1 MNAERPGAVS
11 ERLQQAVWLS
21 VILVLSVSLYASFAQ
36 PPAVATDVGT
46 YLLANAT
53 NPSRNPTILSS
64 VDPKDLTLNRHQNL
78 TWWPESYGSIPEFVN
93 QSATTLGINL
103 NTGQTIQCTTLIG
116 WLAGVSL
123 WFWFFKL
130 VCPPRALPWIFLCLL
145 TARYS
150 HANFYLYDG
159 GEFLYWAIF
168 PAVLLLNYK
177 AVTADQ
183 TKIYSAYLAAGAGAL
198 TPMLVLLKYS
208 AGLSS
213 VGFGMAWLWL
223 LYKNRI
229 SKRSFV
235 NWSVNAGT
243 IAFFIFWLGLIPE
256 GNPTQVDSAGQW
268 TPLLW
273 ITGAWLFAMTDLGTL
288 LNKFTV
294 DILPDMGNHHDASEG
309 WLFLPL
315 ALLLW
320 WVLKQYLSARPDKIL
335 TDAKTRNGRILL
347 VGHLIGFSLILL
359 VFLMSGSAIHMDTRF
374 LRPAAIAVLPLTLL
388 TLWNAR
394 SSSRG
399 LVRIAASVLLVS
411 LTLIPSLYGMAAL
424 VHKSFVRA
432 EYAEALTDPV
442 GLRHDLLSLEG
453 NGVRFFQELEN
464 MTTADDVIYILEPS
478 MGIPLNN
485 RRLLVEEHA
494 HLRSKDDLATRTYQG
509 TPNGKL
515 YLPLPKLL
523 VTDGRA
529 EVIKESFRDISQW
542 NQRQIP
548 NQPDW
553 LLLIGQ

>member
-1 MNAERPGAVS
+1 MNAERPVAAS
-11 ERLQQAVWLS
+11 QRLQQAGWLS
-21 VILVLSVSLYASFAQ
+21 VILVLSVSLYACFAQ

-64 VDPKDLTLNRHQNL
+64 VDPQDLSLNRHQRL
-78 TWWPESYGSIPEFVN
+78 TWWPESYGAIPEFVE
-93 QSATTLGINL
+93 QSATTLGFNL
-103 NTGQTIQCTTLIG
+103 NTGQTVQWTTLIG
-116 WLAGVSL
+116 WLVGVSL

-130 VCPPRALPWIFLCLL
+130 ICPPRTLPWIFLCLL

-159 GEFLYWAIF
+159 GEFLYWATF

-177 AVTADQ
+177 AVTTDQ
-183 TKIYSAYLAAGAGAL
+183 SKIYSAYLAAGAGAV

-213 VGFGMAWLWL
+213 VGFGVAWLWL

-229 SKRSFV
+229 SKRLFV
-235 NWSVNAGT
+235 NWTVNAGT

-256 GNPTQVDSAGQW
+256 GNPTQVDSAVQW

-273 ITGAWLFAMTDLGTL
+273 ISGAWLFAMTDLGTL

-294 DILPDMGNHHDASEG
+294 DVLPDMGSHHDGSEG

-315 ALLLW
+315 VLLLW
-320 WVLKQYLSARPDKIL
+320 WVLKQHLSAEPDRNPTHI
-335 TDAKTRNGRILL
+335 KTINGRPLL
-347 VGHLIGFSLILL
+347 VGHLIGFSFILL
-359 VFLMSGSAIHMDTRF
+359 VLLIGGSAIHMDTRF

-394 SSSRG
+394 SSSRR
-399 LVRIAASVLLVS
+399 LVRIAASALLAI
-411 LTLIPSLYGMAAL
+411 LTLIPSIYGIAAL
-424 VHKSFVRA
+424 GHKSFIRA
-432 EYAEALTDPV
+432 QYAEALTDPV

-453 NGVRFFQELEN
+453 DGVRFFQELEN

-494 HLRSKDDLATRTYQG
+494 HLRSIDDLAARTYQG
-509 TPNGKL
+509 MPNGKL
-515 YLPLPKLL
+515 YLPLPKQL

-529 EVIKESFRDISQW
+529 EVIKNSFRDISHWHQTA
-542 NQRQIP
+542 ITS
-548 NQPDW
+548 QPDW
-553 LLLIGQ
+553 LLLVGQ